1 MYSSNIIA
9 VLSIITLLSVIN
21 LLVVFAPAQIAFAD
35 YNFGAAGDW
44 GCSSNTQTVENGIA
58 AKRPERVLGL
68 GDYSYQSTAT
78 CWLNIIRP
86 TDSITK
92 IAIGNHE
99 DDDNEDYQK
108 YISHFGLT
116 NPYYSFNYNNVHV
129 LVMDT
134 DRTSFS
140 SGSSQYNFVQSDL
153 KTASQNPS
161 INWIIVTFHKPIYT
175 SPNACSSCDPSSTFR
190 NTYHPLFDQ
199 YGVDLVLQ
207 GHVHNY
213 QRTFPLKYNPS
224 SPSSPI
230 KTSSSTSTYSDP
242 EGEIYAIVG
251 TGGINFHSLSGKS
264 SFVVSQ
270 QDKRFGYMD
279 IIFTNDRTT
288 LQAKYYLDSGSVSD
302 QFTIKKT
309 IGNSSPVANSQ
320 SVVVTQNT
328 PKTISLTASDAN
340 GDPLTYSVVSQPTH
354 GTLSG
359 TAPSLTYTP
368 ATDYIGAD
376 SFAFKANDGTAD
388 SNTATVSITVNA
400 PSDLTPPTVV
410 STNPAGGATGVVV
423 SSSVVA
429 TFSEAVQSST
439 VTGTTFTLK
448 NSAGTS
454 ILGAV
459 SLGTDAKTATLKPS
473 SSLAASTSYT
483 ATISTGVKD
492 LAGNAMSTAK
502 SWSFTTAAA
511 ADTTAPTVV
520 STNPANGATGVANT
534 ASITGTFSEAVQSS
548 TVSTSTF
555 TLKNSAGT
563 SISGTVS
570 LSADAK
576 TATFKSSS
584 SLAASASYTAAITT
598 GVKDL
603 AGNAM
608 TTATSWSFTT
618 AAAASDTTPPT
629 VVNTN
634 PAGGVTGVAVSSSV
648 VATFSEAVQS
658 STVSTSTFTLKNS
671 AGTSIPGTVTLST

>member
-1 MYSSNIIA
+1 
-9 VLSIITLLSVIN
+9 
-21 LLVVFAPAQIAFAD
+21 
-35 YNFGAAGDW
+35 
-44 GCSSNTQTVENGIA
+44 
-58 AKRPERVLGL
+58 
-68 GDYSYQSTAT
+68 
-78 CWLNIIRP
+78 
-86 TDSITK
+86 
-92 IAIGNHE
+92 
-99 DDDNEDYQK
+99 
-108 YISHFGLT
+108 
-116 NPYYSFNYNNVHV
+116 
-129 LVMDT
+129 
-134 DRTSFS
+134 
-140 SGSSQYNFVQSDL
+140 
-153 KTASQNPS
+153 
-161 INWIIVTFHKPIYT
+161 
-175 SPNACSSCDPSSTFR
+175 
-190 NTYHPLFDQ
+190 
-199 YGVDLVLQ
+199 
-207 GHVHNY
+207 
-213 QRTFPLKYNPS
+213 
-224 SPSSPI
+224 
-230 KTSSSTSTYSDP
+230 
-242 EGEIYAIVG
+242 
-251 TGGINFHSLSGKS
+251 
-264 SFVVSQ
+264 
-270 QDKRFGYMD
+270 
-279 IIFTNDRTT
+279 
-288 LQAKYYLDSGSVSD
+288 
-302 QFTIKKT
+302 
-309 IGNSSPVANSQ
+309 
-320 SVVVTQNT
+320 
-328 PKTISLTASDAN
+328 
-340 GDPLTYSVVSQPTH
+340 VSQPTH

-388 SNTATVSITVNA
+388 SNTAIVSITVNA

-410 STNPAGGATGVVV
+410 STNPAGGATDVTV

-483 ATISTGVKD
+483 ATITTGVKD
-492 LAGNAMSTAK
+492 LAGNAMTTAK

-511 ADTTAPTVV
+511 ADTTAPSVV
-520 STNPANGATGVANT
+520 STNPANGAMGVAT
-534 ASITGTFSEAVQSS
+534 SASITGTFSEAVQSS

-584 SLAASASYTAAITT
+584 SLAASASYTATITT

-608 TTATSWSFTT
+608 TTAKSWSFTT
-618 AAAASDTTPPT
+618 AAAADTTPPT

-634 PAGGVTGVAVSSSV
+634 PAGGATGVAVSSSV

-671 AGTSIPGTVTLST
+671 AGTSIPGTVTLSTDSKVASFKPSSALAYSTSYTATATSGIKDLAGNLLTPKSWSFTTVAAQTSSCGDNLPLVTATSTGSQGSFPPTNAIDNNFNTRWYSTFIVNPWIQVDLGAQKSVCSVDIAWTDGASRQYSFQISVSTDGTSFSNVFTGKSSGTTTSPEKYNFVESQARYVKITIIQSHAGSASSLAQISEIDIFGKTSASGSGQELSSSTQSLSKQEKLASNTSSSLPVNPSLSLNKPPVAKDDRIKTEINKPVGIAILRNDNDPDGDKLKIMSVTSPGKSLFDFKSKSSFISL